1 VLQDLVQL
9 VLNILFLGLLIN
21 KKKIM
26 KINNIWLLAILFIG
40 LTACES
46 DDDSLADPIVE
57 DQDLVDGPTPVYTSG
72 TADFSTFVSLGNSL
86 TAGYS
91 DGALFARGQ
100 KESFPNILSQQFALA
115 GGGVFTQPL
124 INDNVGGL
132 LLGGTPIAGPR
143 LIFNPATQTPGPISG
158 TPSTDITNVIAG
170 PYNNMGVPGA
180 KSFHLLAPGYGNI
193 ANFPAAANPY
203 FIRMA
208 STPNATILEDALA
221 QNPTF
226 FSLWIGNNDVLGY
239 ATSGGDGSDPITD
252 QVTFDGAMTALV
264 SSLTANSTNG
274 IIANI
279 PNVADTPYFTTVPYA
294 PLDPTNPSFGP
305 QIPTLN
311 LVFGALNPIFQAI
324 DPSRVIMFSQTA
336 ASPVVIQDE
345 TLTNIAPQIAGALGA
360 SPTFPTF
367 ISQFGLD
374 GSDPAVVQLAAGLLA
389 NLYGQSRQATP
400 NDLIVLPSSSI
411 IGTVNQITADALVQA
426 GLPAAVAGQ
435 FSTEGVTLPLADKW
449 VLLPSEQTEIENAT
463 TAFNQTIANLATQ
476 FDLAFFDV
484 NTFFSSVASNGF
496 QAGSAFMTAD
506 YVTGGTFSLDGV
518 HPSPRG
524 YSVISNQ
531 MIGIINTKYGSNL
544 PTVNPV
550 DYTGLYID

>member
-1 VLQDLVQL
+1 
-9 VLNILFLGLLIN
+9 
-21 KKKIM
+21 M
-26 KINNIWLLAILFIG
+26 KINNIWLLAILLIG
-40 LTACES
+40 FTSCES
-46 DDDSLADPIVE
+46 DDDTLADPAIE
-57 DQDLVDGPTPVYTSG
+57 DPISDGPSPVYTSG
-72 TADFSTFVSLGNSL
+72 TADFTTFVAVGNSL

-91 DGALFARGQ
+91 DGTLFMRGQ
-100 KESFPNILSQQFALA
+100 ETSFPNILSQQFALA
-115 GGGVFTQPL
+115 GGGVFTQPS

-132 LLGGTPIAGPR
+132 LLGGTQITGPR

-158 TPSTDITNVIAG
+158 TPTTDITNIVAG

-193 ANFPAAANPY
+193 SNFPAAANPY

-208 STPNATILEDALA
+208 STPNATVLEDALA

-239 ATSGGDGSDPITD
+239 ATSGGDGSNPITD
-252 QVTFDGAMTALV
+252 QATFDGAMTALV

-311 LVFGALNPIFQAI
+311 SVFGALNPIFQAI
-324 DPSRVIMFSQTA
+324 DPSRIIVFSQTA

-345 TLTNIAPQIAGALGA
+345 TLTNIAPQIFGTLMA
-360 SPTFPTF
+360 SATFPAF
-367 ISQFGLD
+367 ISNFGLD
-374 GSDPAVVQLAAGLLA
+374 GNNPLVVQSAAGLLA
-389 NLYGQSRQATP
+389 NLYGQSRQATSS
-400 NDLIVLPSSSI
+400 DLIVLPSSSI
-411 IGTVNQITADALVQA
+411 IGTVNQMTADALVQA
-426 GLPAAVAGQ
+426 GLPEAVAGQ
-435 FSTEGVTLPLADKW
+435 FSTEGVTLPLEDKW
-449 VLLPSEQTEIENAT
+449 VLLPSEQTEIQNAT

-476 FDLAFFDV
+476 YDLAFFDV
-484 NTFFSSVASNGF
+484 NTFFSNVATSGF

>member
-1 VLQDLVQL
+1 
-9 VLNILFLGLLIN
+9 
-21 KKKIM
+21 M
-26 KINNIWLLAILFIG
+26 KINNIWLLAILLIG
-40 LTACES
+40 FTSCES
-46 DDDSLADPIVE
+46 DDDTLADPAIE
-57 DQDLVDGPTPVYTSG
+57 DPISDGPSPVYTSG
-72 TADFSTFVSLGNSL
+72 TADFTTFVAVGNSL

-91 DGALFARGQ
+91 DGTLFMRGQ
-100 KESFPNILSQQFALA
+100 ETSFPNILSQQFALA

-132 LLGGTPIAGPR
+132 LLGGTQITGPR

-158 TPSTDITNVIAG
+158 TPTTDITNIVAG

-193 ANFPAAANPY
+193 TNFPAAANPY

-208 STPNATILEDALA
+208 STPNATVLEDALA

-239 ATSGGDGSDPITD
+239 ATSGGESDINASNYDPITD
-252 QVTFDGAMTALV
+252 QTTFDGAMTSLV
-264 SSLTANSTNG
+264 AQLAATSPNG

-279 PNVADTPYFTTVPYA
+279 PSVTDAPYFTTVPFA
-294 PLDPTNPSFGP
+294 PLSPANPSFGP

-311 LVFGALNPIFQAI
+311 GIFGQLNQVYAFLESQGIANATDRQIVFSETGASA
-324 DPSRVIMFSQTA
+324 
-336 ASPVVIQDE
+336 VVIQDE
-345 TLTNIAPQIAGALGA
+345 TLMDLSAQIAGVLNA
-360 SPTFPTF
+360 SPTFPAF
-367 ISQFGLD
+367 VQSFGL
-374 GSDPAVVQLAAGLLA
+374 PAAAAPIVA
-389 NLYGQSRQATP
+389 NLFGAVYGQSRQANP
-400 NDLIVLPSSSI
+400 NDLLVLTSQFA
-411 IGTVNQITADALVQA
+411 IGEVNETQSAFLQTA
-426 GLPAAVAGQ
+426 GLPEALANQ
-435 FSTEGVTLPLADKW
+435 FSVDGVTNPLEDKY
-449 VLLPSEQTEIENAT
+449 VVIPTELTEIQNAT

-476 FDLAFFDV
+476 YDLAFFDV
-484 NTFFSSVASNGF
+484 NTFFSNVATSGF

>member
-1 VLQDLVQL
+1 
-9 VLNILFLGLLIN
+9 
-21 KKKIM
+21 M
-26 KINNIWLLAILFIG
+26 KINNIWLLAFLLLG

-57 DQDLVDGPTPVYTSG
+57 DQDTLQGPLPTYTSG
-72 TADFSTFVSLGNSL
+72 TADFSTFVSVGNSL

-115 GGGVFTQPL
+115 GGGTFTQPL
-124 INDNVGGL
+124 MNDDIGGF
-132 LLGGTPIAGPR
+132 LLGGSPVLDPVTGENLFKPR
-143 LIFNPATQTPGPISG
+143 LIFDAANQTPILASG
-158 TPSTDITNVIAG
+158 SSSTDITNVNPG

-180 KSFHLLAPGYGNI
+180 KSYHLLAPGYGDIN
-193 ANFPAAANPY
+193 NFPAAANPY
-203 FIRMA
+203 FVRMA
-208 STPNATILEDALA
+208 STPGTTVIGDAMAL
-221 QNPTF
+221 NPTF

-239 ATSGGDGSDPITD
+239 ATNGGDDTDAITD
-252 QVTFDGAMTALV
+252 QNTFDAAMTGLV
-264 SSLTANSTNG
+264 STLTSNNSEG
-274 IIANI
+274 IISNI
-279 PNVADTPYFTTVPYA
+279 PNVTDTPYFTTVPYA

-311 LVFGALNPIFQAI
+311 SVFGALNPIFQAI
-324 DPSRVIMFSQTA
+324 DPSRVIVFSQTA

-345 TLTNIAPQIAGALGA
+345 TLPNIAPQINGALMA
-360 SPTFPTF
+360 SATFPAF

-374 GSDPAVVQLAAGLLA
+374 GSNPIVVQTAAGLLA

-400 NDLIVLPSSSI
+400 NDLLVLPSRTI
-411 IGTVNQITADALVQA
+411 IGTVNQTTADALVLA

-449 VLLPSEQTEIENAT
+449 VLLPSEQTEIANAT

-476 FDLAFFDV
+476 YDLAYFDV
-484 NTFFSSVASNGF
+484 NTFFSGVAASGY
-496 QAGSAFMTAD
+496 QAGNAFMTAD

-524 YSVISNQ
+524 YAVIANQ
-531 MIGIINTKYGSNL
+531 MIGIINAKYGSNL

-550 DYTGLYID
+550 DYRGLYLD